1 MNLFLWFRINF
12 SWNWE
17 CFQMKAVL
25 WNMCEIFI
33 MDRYISKRYTTTK
46 NTIARQYTERRQ
58 LLCQLLL
65 VIISGENDT
74 KAVDRVCFFF
84 CAYLATQRET
94 RNSRKLREKWR
105 INSCVTLF
113 SWHTHKLAWTKLN
126 HSLKNGFKYICST
139 IIRYVVWLC

>member
-1 MNLFLWFRINF
+1 
-12 SWNWE
+12 
-17 CFQMKAVL
+17 MKAVL

-65 VIISGENDT
+65 EIISGENDT
-74 KAVDRVCFFF
+74 KAVDSVFFSF
-84 CAYLATQRET
+84 ARTWLLKLGISTVIHLRET

-113 SWHTHKLAWTKLN
+113 S
-126 HSLKNGFKYICST
+126 
-139 IIRYVVWLC
+139 